1 MSGNSHH
8 FGSFHFT
15 SVQATSVSEPFVPR
29 RFLRNKHAQTL
40 AGNFLPRE
48 SRLPPAEERLFQVED
63 NVQVLC
69 HCHWQ
74 PERTGR
80 MTVII
85 LHGLEGS
92 SLSQYVIGTGSKAWE
107 AGMNV
112 VRMNMRNCG
121 GTEQLAPTLYHSGL
135 SGDIGA
141 VARTLIEQDCLQHL
155 ALVGYSMGGNLVLK
169 LAGEWGIAAP
179 TRLRAVAAVSP
190 STDLGACADA
200 IHELKSNR
208 MYEWKFL
215 TGLMRRY
222 GRKRNLFPKIYGE
235 PKRRPS
241 SIREF
246 DDMITAPYSGF
257 SSADDYYYRAAAAH
271 VVDKIAVPTLV
282 IHAKDDPFIRILPET
297 RTKLEDNPHITL
309 LEPDHGG
316 HCAFLAQ
323 PNGYDGRWAERR
335 VVQFFEQHFC
345 QQHFPAP
352 TSSPAGRPDAG

>member
-1 MSGNSHH
+1 MSGSSKHPG
-8 FGSFHFT
+8 FEYLG
-15 SVQATSVSEPFVPR
+15 SEPFVPR

-48 SRLPPAEERLFQVED
+48 SRLPEPEERLFQVEED
-63 NVQVLC
+63 VQVLC

-74 PERTGR
+74 PERAGR

-92 SLSQYVIGTGSKAWE
+92 SLSQYVIGTGSKAWD

-121 GTEQLAPTLYHSGL
+121 GTEKLTPTLYHSGF
-135 SGDIGA
+135 SGDVGA
-141 VARTLIEQDCLQHL
+141 VARTLIEQEKLQHI
-155 ALVGYSMGGNLVLK
+155 AVVGYSMGGNLVLK
-169 LAGEWGIAAP
+169 LAGEWGSAAP
-179 TRLRAVAAVSP
+179 RELKAVAAVSP
-190 STDLGACADA
+190 SADLAACADA

-208 MYEWKFL
+208 IYEWKFL
-215 TGLMRRY
+215 GGLMRRY
-222 GRKRNLFPKIYGE
+222 DRKRLLFPEIYRE
-235 PKRRPS
+235 VERKPR

-246 DDMITAPYSGF
+246 DDTITARYSGF
-257 SSADDYYYRAAAAH
+257 SGADDYYSRAAAAR
-271 VVDKIAVPTLV
+271 VIDKIAVPTLV

-297 RTKLEDNPHITL
+297 REKLASNAHITL
-309 LEPDHGG
+309 IEPDHGG

-335 VVQFFEQHFC
+335 VIHFFEQI
-345 QQHFPAP
+345 
-352 TSSPAGRPDAG
+352 SLNSGRPDAG